1 MKKIYEPWQ
10 IGSMQLKNRTF
21 MAPMSLGY
29 ESPDGCVNET
39 MEAFWLARAKGGV
52 GCIIMDATSVDPRVP
67 YLGNTL
73 CFRDETSIARYR
85 AFTDQIHAQ
94 GCRIIPQ
101 ITHPGPESISA
112 FFGVAP
118 MAPIVYLNSMAQ
130 KTRALALEELPG
142 IVAQYAH
149 AARQAKEAGF
159 DGIEL
164 HCAHAYMLLGSFLSP
179 LRNKRM
185 DAYGG
190 SLMNRARLLFEVID
204 AIKEACGKDFPII
217 LRMSGSERDPQGN
230 TLEDMK
236 RLIPHLEAH
245 GIDCFEVSGGTQYE
259 RCNKIIPCHG
269 EREFTNLEEARA
281 IKEVA
286 SVPVITVGKILDAQL
301 MSEVVERGEVDGVV
315 IGRALLADE
324 EFVRKAMDERYEQI
338 APCTGCGIGCV
349 GEQTKRHP
357 ATCVI
362 NPRAGRERELVWTKT
377 EEPKHVLVI
386 GGGIGGLTAAYV
398 CARRGHRVTLA
409 EKSEELG
416 GQMRLAC
423 RAPYKQEI
431 SKWMIYLKQQC
442 ADHPIDIR
450 LQCEA
455 DAALVSE
462 LHPDVIIVATGA
474 KPQLPPFAKEGGIT
488 AHDVLEEKVSIPGGN
503 VAIIGGGM
511 VGIETAEYLMANARG
526 PMMTTIIEMTDR
538 IGAGMVPN
546 NLVPTMQR
554 LRQDGVQLLVNTKVR
569 SVTENSIEVE
579 SNGTVRTLSG
589 YTHIV
594 YATGVSAQAALMSEL
609 EGMAAL
615 YCIGDAKEPA
625 QALEAVRAAYEVG
638 MRL

>member
-73 CFRDETSIARYR
+73 CFRDERSIARYR

-118 MAPIVYLNSMAQ
+118 MAPSVYLNSMAQ

-462 LHPDVIIVATGA
+462 LHPDAVIVATGA
-474 KPQLPPFAKEGGIT
+474 KPQLPPFATEGSIT

-625 QALEAVRAAYEVG
+625 QALEAVRAAYEAG

>member
-118 MAPIVYLNSMAQ
+118 MAPSVYLNSMAQ

-474 KPQLPPFAKEGGIT
+474 KPQLPPFAKEGSIT

-579 SNGTVRTLSG
+579 SNGAVRTLSG

-594 YATGVSAQAALMSEL
+594 YATGVGAQAALMSEL

-625 QALEAVRAAYEVG
+625 HALEAVRAAYEVG

>member
-52 GCIIMDATSVDPRVP
+52 GCIIMDATSVDPCVP

-118 MAPIVYLNSMAQ
+118 MAPSVYLNSMAQ

-474 KPQLPPFAKEGGIT
+474 KPQLPPFATEGSIT

-594 YATGVSAQAALMSEL
+594 YATGVSAQAVLMSEL

>member
-1 MKKIYEPWQ
+1 MKLYEPWQ

-29 ESPDGCVNET
+29 ESQDGCVNDT

-52 GCIIMDATSVDPRVP
+52 GCIIMDATSVDPNVP

-73 CFRDETSIARYR
+73 CFRDEQSIARYR
-85 AFTDQIHAQ
+85 AFTDKIHAE

-101 ITHPGPESISA
+101 ITHPGPESISS

-118 MAPIVYLNSMAQ
+118 MAPSVYLNSMAQ
-130 KTRALALEELPG
+130 KTRALKKEELPG
-142 IVAQYAH
+142 IVAQYAN
-149 AARQAKEAGF
+149 AAKQAKAAGF

-179 LRNKRM
+179 LRNKRL
-185 DAYGG
+185 DEYGG

-269 EREFTNLEEARA
+269 EREFTNLTEARE
-281 IKEVA
+281 IKKA
-286 SVPVITVGKILDAQL
+286 AHVPVITVGKIADGEL
-301 MSEVVERGEVDGVV
+301 MGEVVERGEADGLV

-324 EFVRKAMDERYEQI
+324 AFVNKAMNGCYEEI

-349 GEQTKRHP
+349 GEQTKRRP

-362 NPRAGRERELVWTKT
+362 NPRAGRERELVWTKAQQ
-377 EEPKHVLVI
+377 PKKVLVI
-386 GGGIGGLTAAYV
+386 GGGIGGLAAAYV
-398 CARRGHRVTLA
+398 CAKRGHQVTLA
-409 EKSEELG
+409 EKEAELG

-423 RAPYKQEI
+423 RAPFKQEL
-431 SKWMIYLKQQC
+431 SKWMVYLQHQC
-442 ADHPIDIR
+442 AQYPIDMR
-450 LQCEA
+450 MQCEA
-455 DAALVSE
+455 DAALVE
-462 LHPDVIIVATGA
+462 KERPDVVIVATGA
-474 KPQLPPFAKEGGIT
+474 SPQLPPFAQEGSIT
-488 AHDVLEEKVSIPGGN
+488 AHDVLAEKVSIPGGN

-511 VGIETAEYLMANARG
+511 VGVETAEYLMANARG
-526 PMMTTIIEMTDR
+526 PLMATIIEMGES

-546 NLVPTMQR
+546 NLVPTMKR
-554 LRQDGVQLLVNTKVR
+554 LAQSGVKLLTNTLVKNV
-569 SVTENSIEVE
+569 SEHTIEVE
-579 SNGTVRTLSG
+579 RYGASQQLSG
-589 YTHIV
+589 FTHII
-594 YATGVSAQAALMSEL
+594 YATGVHSQAELMSSLKGLAE
-609 EGMAAL
+609 L
-615 YCIGDAKEPA
+615 YCIGDASAPA
-625 QALEAVRAAYEVG
+625 QALEAVRAAYELG
-638 MRL
+638 MKL